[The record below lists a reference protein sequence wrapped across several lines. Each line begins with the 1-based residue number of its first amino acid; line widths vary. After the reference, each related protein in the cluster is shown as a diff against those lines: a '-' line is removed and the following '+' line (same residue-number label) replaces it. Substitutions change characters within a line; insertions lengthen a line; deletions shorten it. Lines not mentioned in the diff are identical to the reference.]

1 MRKYFRV
8 WKQLAILSISSYFSN
23 RIEYGSYF
31 VGKILRFLFFLA
43 MILAIFSHTKSLAG
57 YSKYQVIIFF
67 LTAFLVDSLGQAF
80 FRGIYLFRQD
90 VQKANL
96 DYIISKPINPLFFV
110 LTRSTDILDIFF
122 LVPVILLII
131 YVFFKLGILSSFLAL
146 LLYTLFIG
154 LSLLITSALHIMSAA
169 TTIFTMDSETFIWLY
184 RSSLFAA
191 LFPPE
196 IFPRSVQHI
205 FTFVMPIVVVVA
217 FPAKAVLGL
226 ITLQNTLVGLA
237 VAFVFFFG
245 SLLLWKTA
253 LKHYSSAS
261 S

>member
-31 VGKILRFLFFLA
+31 VGKILRFVFFLA

-57 YSKYQVIIFF
+57 YSKYQVIVFF
-67 LTAFLVDSLGQAF
+67 LTAFLIDSLGQAF

-96 DYIISKPINPLFFV
+96 DYILSKPINALFFA
-110 LTRSTDILDIFF
+110 LTRSTDILDIIF
-122 LVPVILLII
+122 LMPVVALIVF
-131 YVFFKLGILSSFLAL
+131 VFFKLGILVNLSAL
-146 LLYTLFIG
+146 TMYLLFVC
-154 LSLLITSALHIMSAA
+154 LSMIITTALHIMSAA

-196 IFPRSVQHI
+196 VFPSPVQQL
-205 FTFVMPIVVVVA
+205 FTFVMPIVVIVA
-217 FPAKAVLGL
+217 YPAKAVLGL
-226 ITLQNTLVGLA
+226 VSFQNVIVGLA

-245 SLLLWKTA
+245 SLLLWRIA